1 MDFDGSFPSTGLGK
15 RASTVQAPAQAP
27 LELPPW
33 RRHTT
38 GPVATDDSPVEKR
51 LKGLERFEHDP
62 GELIK
67 IPEDSRRELGYPASE
82 AGSADVAKGK
92 EAEHRSPGIFV
103 NFLLCLVN
111 LCMGLLTPTMVDMSR
126 TAMQYQPGGREGARC
141 LPYSTASV
149 LMAEALVN
157 VVIGYAAIRNKQ
169 HSLRKLVDWKSH
181 KEFLGL
187 TVTYCL
193 GDVVALCAIGRG
205 GGLLFVTMNNS
216 RLLFAA
222 AASHYML
229 VSRPCSEWSI
239 LFAIFLSLICFA
251 AGTTSGQE
259 PELRRGTVYASG
271 LAMLKAGLSA
281 LAAVMTERRLKHCE
295 FTVMEAN
302 TLLKMQ
308 SLMVAF
314 VVFAA
319 QMLLVEDLC
328 PEDKALVTTPCV
340 DRRGWDSYTAFVLFA
355 EVGNGWLSVAI
366 LARMSAIVKFV
377 CKAAAAPSLYVFY
390 VVTNFRQLHF
400 EWATFVP
407 ILVMTGFI
415 CLYAEPRCCCR
426 EPKDKASSASCKK
439 ENEWP
444 GQYTRP

>member
-1 MDFDGSFPSTGLGK
+1 MDSDGSFPSTGLGK

-51 LKGLERFEHDP
+51 LKGLERFEHEP
-62 GELIK
+62 GDLLK
-67 IPEDSRRELGYPASE
+67 IPEAPRGRERDSRGELGYQPASE
-82 AGSADVAKGK
+82 AGSADVALAK
-92 EAEHRSPGIFV
+92 ETEHRSPVV

-126 TAMQYQPGGREGARC
+126 TAMQYQPGGIEGARC

-149 LMAEALVN
+149 VMAEALVN

-169 HSLRKLVDWKSH
+169 DSLRKLRDWKSH
-181 KEFLGL
+181 KEFLWL

-205 GGLLFVTMNNS
+205 GGLLFITMNNS

-229 VSRPCSEWSI
+229 VSRPLSEWSI

-259 PELRRGTVYASG
+259 AELRIGTVYASG

-281 LAAVMTERRLKHCE
+281 LAAVMTERRLKLCQ
-295 FTVMEAN
+295 FTMMEAN

-308 SLMVAF
+308 SLMVAL
-314 VVFAA
+314 VVFVA
-319 QMLLVEDLC
+319 QMRLVEDLC

-340 DRRGWDSYTAFVLFA
+340 NRRGWDSYTAFVLFA
-355 EVGNGWLSVAI
+355 EVGNGWLSVVI

-377 CKAAAAPSLYVFY
+377 CKAAAAPSLYVVY
-390 VVTNFRQLHF
+390 VVTNFRQHHF

-407 ILVMTGFI
+407 ILIMTGLI
-415 CLYAEPRCCCR
+415 YLYAEPRCCC
-426 EPKDKASSASCKK
+426 EKQNQWTIHYS
-439 ENEWP
+439 
-444 GQYTRP
+444 RP